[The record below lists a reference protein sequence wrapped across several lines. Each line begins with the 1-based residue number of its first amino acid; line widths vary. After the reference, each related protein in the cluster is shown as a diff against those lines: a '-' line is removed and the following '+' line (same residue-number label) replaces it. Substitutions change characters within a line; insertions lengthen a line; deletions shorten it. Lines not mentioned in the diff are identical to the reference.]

1 MARLILGGKD
11 HGPHAFVVQLR
22 DSETHQPLRGVTL
35 GDIGPK
41 MVRPEPSSSVRDARA
56 CARCDEMWHA
66 HRGSML
72 WTTASCGLT
81 WCGFLAATC

>member
-22 DSETHQPLRGVTL
+22 DSETHHPLRGVTL

-41 MVRPEPSSSVRDARA
+41 MVRP
-56 CARCDEMWHA
+56 
-66 HRGSML
+66 
-72 WTTASCGLT
+72 
-81 WCGFLAATC
+81 